1 MCFLLKTLLWTFL
14 ACTTDLRTK
23 TWSKSLPTDHN
34 NKKGSCLGKLCSWE
48 DTMVGIILASTSNV
62 SQGKNYLAQWCLK
75 YFVELNKTRISKQ
88 AEGTLASLPG
98 EWKECWEWTA
108 VDLGEKNQ
116 ECVYVRAQLWT
127 SVKHLS
133 KIHKINAQNIMKA
146 KFCCQNCW
154 RYSRVK
160 Y

>member
-62 SQGKNYLAQWCLK
+62 SRGKNYLAQWCLK

-108 VDLGEKNQ
+108 VDLGEKIRNVSMWGPSFEPPWNICQ
-116 ECVYVRAQLWT
+116 KFTRLTRKTLWKQ
-127 SVKHLS
+127 SF
-133 KIHKINAQNIMKA
+133 AA
-146 KFCCQNCW
+146 KTAGDI
-154 RYSRVK
+154 VE
-160 Y
+160 